1 MEVWSTNECEKERHG
16 EFFRFERGAGKAK
29 GRKANPLVIQCRFD
43 RYRYQHIRQIPGR
56 KVQTSQAWSTIL
68 SMFSRRHS
76 LLGPH
81 TSYTFITSSP

>member
-43 RYRYQHIRQIPGR
+43 RYRYQRIRQIPGR
-56 KVQTSQAWSTIL
+56 KVQTGQGRSETHSTC
-68 SMFSRRHS
+68 SRRHS
-76 LLGPH
+76 LLGHH
-81 TSYTFITSSP
+81 TWYTFITSSP